1 MYGTEDFFAPI
12 DHARCRQNDAGKD
25 SGITHDHGVLY
36 LVGTV
41 AMYLSAECRITR
53 IIVVLGMSGQWTI
66 MTGLTKE
73 EGKLGPMNIPPL
85 SSII

>member
-25 SGITHDHGVLY
+25 CGITHDHGY
-36 LVGTV
+36 CT
-41 AMYLSAECRITR
+41 ECRITR
-53 IIVVLGMSGQWTI
+53 IIIVVLGMSGQWTI